1 MAFEDNVNYKMIT
14 DRMKNTVKNRS
25 VFHAY
30 IIEGQNQAEKL
41 SLANNFIKAILCEA
55 SSGDACEHC
64 ISCRKIN
71 HGNHEDVIY
80 IAPDGNS
87 IKDEVV
93 WELQSRLKKKPY
105 SGERNI
111 AVVSGADSLT
121 PKAQNRLLKTLE
133 EPLGKNIIILL
144 TQNAGNLTQTIN
156 SRCILF
162 RLPLPEGRLMTEAVN
177 EHYNL
182 IAFAKGLMNQRP
194 LYLLSGSLKEI
205 GLKREN
211 AMDVLETLESWYRDM
226 LILSFEA
233 SKSSIANSEYR
244 SELISE
250 SRLCH
255 PKDLVSIIQAIE
267 VAKDDINKNINVSYA
282 LKSMLLKIQEEK
294 DGKGSRNQI

>member
-1 MAFEDNVNYKMIT
+1 MAFEDNGNYRTIT
-14 DRMKNTVKNRS
+14 GRMRNTIKNGS

-30 IIEGQNQAEKL
+30 IIEGQNEAEKI
-41 SLANNFIKAILCEA
+41 SLANNFIKAILCETE
-55 SSGDACEHC
+55 SGDACESC
-64 ISCRKIN
+64 LSCRKIS

-111 AVVSGADSLT
+111 AVISGADSLT

-144 TQNAGNLTQTIN
+144 TQNAGNLTLTIN

-162 RLPLPEGRLMTEAVN
+162 RLPLLKGRVMTDAVN
-177 EHYNL
+177 EQYDL
-182 IAFAKGLMNQRP
+182 IAFAKGLMDRRP

-211 AMDVLETLESWYRDM
+211 ALDVLETLESWYRDM
-226 LILSFEA
+226 LMLSFDA
-233 SKSSIANSEYR
+233 SKLSIANKDYR
-244 SELISE
+244 SQLISD

-267 VAKDDINKNINVSYA
+267 VAKDEISKNINVSYA